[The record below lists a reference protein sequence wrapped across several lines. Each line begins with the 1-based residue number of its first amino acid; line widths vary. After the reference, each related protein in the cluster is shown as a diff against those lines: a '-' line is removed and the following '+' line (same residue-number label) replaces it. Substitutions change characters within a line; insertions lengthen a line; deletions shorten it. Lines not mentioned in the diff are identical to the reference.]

1 MQDDNALCNSNV
13 KLEGDE
19 VWSIRYRWRSR
30 ASERRRNI
38 TANSAEVGT
47 VYRPW
52 RAPCLVEGFMTESEL
67 REKIA
72 GLVENESS
80 EAHLRSK
87 NRRRLRRVRDIQ
99 KSDGLL
105 HTGKYI
111 KYPKNSR
118 SQSWI
123 KLETSRRIRSCRN
136 APAKG
141 NFYRRLFDYIVMTNC
156 QLSLAKGCKVEKK
169 LWVQRKTVYYCKI
182 VLQYAENG
190 LEVVL
195 TFRDDLF
202 SCLQRL
208 CGCAYILGQ
217 TTANWIWTTIN

>member
-1 MQDDNALCNSNV
+1 MQKHRVYLKTPNAPGQRAFLRCAASFF
-13 KLEGDE
+13 LE
-19 VWSIRYRWRSR
+19 IRQYS
-30 ASERRRNI
+30 
-38 TANSAEVGT
+38 
-47 VYRPW
+47 
-52 RAPCLVEGFMTESEL
+52 C
-67 REKIA
+67 EKMSCA
-72 GLVENESS
+72 T
-80 EAHLRSK
+80 
-87 NRRRLRRVRDIQ
+87 Q
-99 KSDGLL
+99 KSLAAG
-105 HTGKYI
+105 HI
-111 KYPKNSR
+111 MSFQIHPKNSR